1 MGPLMINMTNGRT
14 DSGKVVQYSV
24 WAESAIK
31 LLMWYCWWCKI
42 LRDFMPYLALSF
54 VIYVSVPVSWLSYK
68 SPILELPIKNDFPN
82 QPCRTQIKLSAFG
95 IQKIVQNTTNKPPV
109 PGRKRLFLSGK
120 IFQGFKSMSVHALSW
135 KCHLLFRLCKH
146 LLNWVSQHQKLWL
159 TFSKLVVRDNSE

>member
-1 MGPLMINMTNGRT
+1 MQYNAIPCIINNCWRSVPLPCGQYMAIFNGVLL
-14 DSGKVVQYSV
+14 VVQNIERFYAVFGS
-24 WAESAIK
+24 
-31 LLMWYCWWCKI
+31 L
-42 LRDFMPYLALSF
+42 F

-68 SPILELPIKNDFPN
+68 SPILELPIKKDFPN

-95 IQKIVQNTTNKPPV
+95 IQKIVQNATNKSPV
-109 PGRKRLFLSGK
+109 PGRKRLFLPGK